1 MELVTTVN
9 EGEGQKKIVEAETGV
24 QEGRQMK
31 IEEEEDKE
39 QSSVE
44 EIEDFLSDKGCEIME
59 KKILKKE
66 FISPFKEIIKKRGW
80 KIIGKHMPPE
90 RAALVREFYAN
101 MVDRKET

>member
-1 MELVTTVN
+1 
-9 EGEGQKKIVEAETGV
+9 
-24 QEGRQMK
+24 MK

-66 FISPFKEIIKKRGW
+66 FIAEG
-80 KIIGKHMPPE
+80 
-90 RAALVREFYAN
+90 L
-101 MVDRKET
+101 